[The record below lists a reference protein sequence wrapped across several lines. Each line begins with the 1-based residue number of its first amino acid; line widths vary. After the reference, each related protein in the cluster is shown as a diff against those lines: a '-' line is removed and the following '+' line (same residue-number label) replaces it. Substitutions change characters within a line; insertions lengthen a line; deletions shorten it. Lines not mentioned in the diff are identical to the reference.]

1 MNMADTKIIR
11 PIWGEFADQNIE
23 LEVADADQAISDGWA
38 FDPHAETPRELPP
51 ILTDGQRAYMEECSK
66 KAIAKLRGE
75 DYFEPQSSKRGA
87 KDKALTAEEDSGG
100 TYQTRSGSKST
111 TAKGK

>member
-1 MNMADTKIIR
+1 MADTKIIR

-23 LEVADADQAISDGWA
+23 LPVADADNAIEEGWA

-51 ILTDGQRAYMEECSK
+51 ILTDGERAYMEECSK

-75 DYFEPQSSKRGA
+75 DYFEPQTEPQAKGA
-87 KDKALTAEEDSGG
+87 KDKALKADEDSGAK
-100 TYQTRSGSKST
+100 YQTRDSKPP
-111 TAKGK
+111 AKGK

>member
-1 MNMADTKIIR
+1 MADTKIIR

-23 LEVADADQAISDGWA
+23 LPVADADNAIEEGWA

-51 ILTDGQRAYMEECSK
+51 ILTDGERAYMEECSK

-75 DYFEPQSSKRGA
+75 DYFEPQSSKRGG
-87 KDKALTAEEDSGG
+87 KKALTSDDDDDSGA
-100 TYQTRSGSKST
+100 TYQTRESKRST
-111 TAKGK
+111 KEK